1 MGTNARTREKRAA
14 DMAEMARLR
23 LFGYQQTEIAAKLGL
38 NQATV
43 SRDLAKIAERWK
55 AQAVTDLDAVRARE
69 LAKLDALEVEAYE
82 AWIASK
88 ADTQKKV
95 VEDRPGKSG
104 GKFAKIETTQNVG
117 DPRFLQAI
125 LAIQDRRAKILG
137 FDAPAK
143 FDGTVTTR
151 HTFNASALSDSAIAE
166 IMAARATM
174 ETTTGPTTE
183 TPTDAGA

>member
-14 DMAEMARLR
+14 DMAEMARMR

-43 SRDLAKIAERWK
+43 SRDLAKIAEQWK

-69 LAKLDALEVEAYE
+69 LAKLDALEVQAYE

-88 ADTQKKV
+88 ADTQRKV
-95 VEDRPGKSG
+95 VEDRPGKGG

-125 LAIQDRRAKILG
+125 LAIQDRRAKIQG

-143 FDGTVTTR
+143 FDGTVTNR
-151 HTFNASALSDSAIAE
+151 HTFNASALSDAAIAE
-166 IMAARATM
+166 IMAARDSMVLDTD
-174 ETTTGPTTE
+174 G
-183 TPTDAGA
+183 PTDAGA